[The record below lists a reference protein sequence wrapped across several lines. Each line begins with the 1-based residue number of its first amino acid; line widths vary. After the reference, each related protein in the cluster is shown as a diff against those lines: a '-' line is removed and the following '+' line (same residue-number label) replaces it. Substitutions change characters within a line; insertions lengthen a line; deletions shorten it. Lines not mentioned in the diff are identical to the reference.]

1 MTTEDEQL
9 RAEHPKVQGAGR
21 AWCGLCLGESW
32 PCITIRLL
40 DRLAAA
46 EARAEQLNHVMRTW
60 EGSEGAGSCDWG
72 GCSRDADGW
81 RSCLPVGGG
90 TDTLPVC
97 AQHMEAYEIQAVE
110 LDRAREES
118 VRAVRELQAIYD
130 YVRDVP
136 DLWGEY
142 IRDHARTGLHG

>member
-1 MTTEDEQL
+1 
-9 RAEHPKVQGAGR
+9 
-21 AWCGLCLGESW
+21 
-32 PCITIRLL
+32 
-40 DRLAAA
+40 
-46 EARAEQLNHVMRTW
+46 
-60 EGSEGAGSCDWG
+60 
-72 GCSRDADGW
+72 
-81 RSCLPVGGG
+81 
-90 TDTLPVC
+90 
-97 AQHMEAYEIQAVE
+97 MEAYEIQAVE